1 MRSAAGFSLPEMM
14 IVVGILA
21 VVGGIA
27 VGSMLSLVRDARADS
42 AMVAAVNALRLARDR
57 AIGER
62 RNFQVRF
69 VSPNRIQI
77 ARENI
82 PGPTTTIVHELYLED
97 DLEFLVMPG
106 VTDTPATFGLNGAI
120 SFGPSATRVFT
131 SEGTFVDSTG
141 DPLNGTVYMAVNG
154 QPMSQRAIA
163 ILGATALIRPFSW
176 NGRKWTE

>member
-27 VGSMLSLVRDARADS
+27 VGSLLSLVRDARADS

-82 PGPTTTIVHELYLED
+82 PGPTTTIVSELYLED
-97 DLEFLVMPG
+97 DLEFRVMPG
-106 VTDTPATFGLNGAI
+106 VIDTPATFGLNGAI
-120 SFGPSATRVFT
+120 SFGPSATRAFT